1 MKFTYSNNLQRS
13 LIRPDG
19 VDKVTGKLKF
29 LTDLSFPNML
39 HGKILRSAYPHAKI
53 ISISTKKAEELPGV
67 RAVITSKD
75 VPGLNRFGLIFPD
88 QPVLCDER
96 VRYVGDAVAAV
107 AAETEEIAE
116 KALQLIEVEYEPLPV
131 IDDPEQ
137 ALLPSAPRLHP
148 DGNILH
154 QASYQ
159 KGNVEEAFQTC
170 DVIVEETYE
179 LPRQMHAYME
189 TEGGVIVPEKDGRIT
204 VYVGTQHGYKDRFQL
219 ARILNVP
226 ESKIRVVSSPIG
238 GSFGG
243 KDELNI
249 QPYGALLAIKTGCP
263 VKIHQ
268 SRRESVRSGL
278 KRHPMK
284 ITMKTGASRNGKILA
299 HQVRIIAD
307 TGAYATLGPAVLDFA
322 VEHATGPYI
331 IPNVHVEGLS
341 VYTNNGVAGEFRG
354 FGGNQVTFALEG
366 QIDRLAVKLGI
377 CPMELRKRNLRKAD
391 DLGPVG
397 QEIAPTDGAA
407 QVLKAISQSPLLNKK
422 ESIEWGEGTDRWKKT
437 GIGVAIAMH
446 GGGLGYGRLDPAGG
460 RLSLNEDGKIEIAF
474 SFEEFGQGLLSV
486 IEQLVIKEIGCSAND
501 IKITIGDTDRVPR
514 SGSSTASRGTS
525 MVWHA
530 LQRMKDPF
538 KKRLLEKASQ
548 CTGVPATQLYLG
560 PIGIWSCDGLN
571 SEPLIT
577 YQQIAHETKA
587 DPIQIE
593 TEFHFPTTPHSIPG
607 GHYLYSFAACAVK
620 VEVDELTGIVRVKNL
635 EQAVAAGPVIYPT
648 GYLGQIEGGSVMAL
662 GYTLLEEAIMEKGK
676 YVTENF
682 DSYLI
687 PTINDIPLSMDITA
701 IEELYEGDPYGPR
714 GVGEIGTVAV
724 APAIAKAIYDAIGLW
739 VTKLPVS
746 REEIVKA
753 VNQREM
759 REWLTTKL

>member
-1 MKFTYSNNLQRS
+1 MKFTCSNNLQRS

-474 SFEEFGQGLLSV
+474 GFEEFGQGLLFV

-577 YQQIAHETKA
+577 YQQIAHETKD

-593 TEFHFPTTPHSIPG
+593 TEFHFPTTPYSIPG

-635 EQAVAAGPVIYPT
+635 DQAVAAGPVIYPT

-687 PTINDIPLSMDITA
+687 PTINDIPHSMDITA

>member
-474 SFEEFGQGLLSV
+474 GFEEFGQGLLSV

-560 PIGIWSCDGLN
+560 PIGIWSCGLN

-577 YQQIAHETKA
+577 YQQIAHETKD

-593 TEFHFPTTPHSIPG
+593 TEFHFPTTPYSIPG

-687 PTINDIPLSMDITA
+687 PTINDIPHSMDITA

>member
-474 SFEEFGQGLLSV
+474 GFEEFGQGLLSV
-486 IEQLVIKEIGCSAND
+486 IERLVIKEIGCSAND

-548 CTGVPATQLYLG
+548 CIGVPATQLYLG

-577 YQQIAHETKA
+577 YQQIAHETKD

-687 PTINDIPLSMDITA
+687 PTINDIPHSMDITA

>member
-1 MKFTYSNNLQRS
+1 MKFTCSNNLQRS

-474 SFEEFGQGLLSV
+474 GFEEFGQGLLSV

-577 YQQIAHETKA
+577 YQQIAHETKD

-593 TEFHFPTTPHSIPG
+593 TEFHFPTTPYSIPG

-635 EQAVAAGPVIYPT
+635 DQAVAAGPVIYPT

>member
-474 SFEEFGQGLLSV
+474 GFEEFGQGLLSV

-577 YQQIAHETKA
+577 YQQIAHETKD

-593 TEFHFPTTPHSIPG
+593 TEFHFPTTPYSIPG

-687 PTINDIPLSMDITA
+687 PTINDIPHSMDITA

>member
-1 MKFTYSNNLQRS
+1 MKFTCSNNLQRS

-474 SFEEFGQGLLSV
+474 GFEEFGQGLLSV

-577 YQQIAHETKA
+577 YQQIAHETKD

-593 TEFHFPTTPHSIPG
+593 TEFHFPTTPYSIPG

-635 EQAVAAGPVIYPT
+635 DQAVAAGPVIYPT

-687 PTINDIPLSMDITA
+687 PTINDIPHSMDITA